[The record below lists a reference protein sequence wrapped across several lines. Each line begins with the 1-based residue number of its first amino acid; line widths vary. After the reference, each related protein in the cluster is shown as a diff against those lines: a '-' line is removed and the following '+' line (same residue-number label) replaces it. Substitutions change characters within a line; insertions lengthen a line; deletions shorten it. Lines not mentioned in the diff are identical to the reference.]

1 MAAMLSEIQQSSFLY
16 SYSKTNLIKEGLQ
29 SSVPSKVTSNWNN
42 QLSSRWKLQKFQ
54 QLLAPALSTGQLKGK
69 KPFPPEYDSCLA
81 NETKS
86 QEDFVGNLDLL
97 TLSSGKF

>member
-16 SYSKTNLIKEGLQ
+16 FLFQNFSDQGRVTVFWQ
-29 SSVPSKVTSNWNN
+29 SKVTSNRNN

-69 KPFPPEYDSCLA
+69 KPFPTEYESCLA
-81 NETKS
+81 NEIKS
-86 QEDFVGNLDLL
+86 QKILL
-97 TLSSGKF
+97 VISIF